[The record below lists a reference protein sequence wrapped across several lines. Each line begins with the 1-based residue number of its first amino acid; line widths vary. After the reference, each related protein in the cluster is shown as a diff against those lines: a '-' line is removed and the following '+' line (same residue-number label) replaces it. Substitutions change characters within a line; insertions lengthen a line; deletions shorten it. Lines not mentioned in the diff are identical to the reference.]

1 MGAHLM
7 GNRRVHL
14 RIRGLVQG
22 VSFRASAR
30 DAAGRLGLKGW
41 VRNLSNGDV
50 ESIAEGEDKAIEQ
63 YVAWCHK
70 GPPEAD
76 VDTVAVNDEPF
87 KGEFT
92 DFMVAR

>member
-1 MGAHLM
+1 MGAHSM

-14 RIRGLVQG
+14 RIRGVVQG

-30 DAAGRLGLKGW
+30 DAAGRLGLTGW
-41 VRNLSNGDV
+41 VRNLGNGDV
-50 ESIAEGEDKAIEQ
+50 ESIAEGEDKAVEQ

-76 VDTVAVNDEPF
+76 VETVAVSDEPF
-87 KGEFT
+87 KGEFK
-92 DFMVAR
+92 DFAVAK

>member
-1 MGAHLM
+1 M

-50 ESIAEGEDKAIEQ
+50 ESIAEGEDKAVEQ
-63 YVAWCHK
+63 FVVWCHK

-87 KGEFT
+87 KGEFA
-92 DFMVAR
+92 DFMVTR